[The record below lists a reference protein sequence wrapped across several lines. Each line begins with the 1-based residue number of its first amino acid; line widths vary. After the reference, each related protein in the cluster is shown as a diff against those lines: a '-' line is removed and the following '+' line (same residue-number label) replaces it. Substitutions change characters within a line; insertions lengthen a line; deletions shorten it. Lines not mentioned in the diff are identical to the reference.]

1 VVSSWRSLGSLA
13 RAWGGRDTHS
23 LKERSS
29 AGRQRCPPHC
39 STSPFASI
47 PHGPR
52 PPHARARGLRSLLLV
67 ATMDDALTAEEWGI
81 VLDVSAYAAGSPDLS
96 YEDPLTRYA
105 ALPPES
111 QERMEA
117 VMVAEILDL
126 FRRSTGDRG
135 S

>member
-1 VVSSWRSLGSLA
+1 
-13 RAWGGRDTHS
+13 
-23 LKERSS
+23 
-29 AGRQRCPPHC
+29 
-39 STSPFASI
+39 
-47 PHGPR
+47 
-52 PPHARARGLRSLLLV
+52 
-67 ATMDDALTAEEWGI
+67 MDDALTAEEWGI

-96 YEDPLTRYA
+96 YEDLLTRYA

-126 FRRSTGDRG
+126 FRRSTGDLG